1 MSRTESIF
9 ENELIRLI
17 LTILDYLYSLE
28 KVQEAGELLV
38 DILSHPCWEIPRLEL
53 WKVSRD
59 IYHARKDETKSWIY
73 QLSQS
78 EIPEIRDAVN
88 FLKELSNMSS
98 YTRLED
104 LIDSITGANS
114 LSLPEDHNE
123 DGSTMQLQI
132 DILG

>member
-17 LTILDYLYSLE
+17 LTILDYLHSLE
-28 KVQEAGELLV
+28 KAQEASELLV

-78 EIPEIRDAVN
+78 EIPEIRDVVN

-114 LSLPEDHNE
+114 LSLPGDHNE
-123 DGSTMQLQI
+123 DGNTIQLQI